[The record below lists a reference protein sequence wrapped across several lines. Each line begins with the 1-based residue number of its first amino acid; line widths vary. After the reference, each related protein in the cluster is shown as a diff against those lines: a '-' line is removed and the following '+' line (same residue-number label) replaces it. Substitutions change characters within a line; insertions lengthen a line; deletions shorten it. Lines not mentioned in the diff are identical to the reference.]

1 LNWNPQGRR
10 RRGRPRLTWKR
21 TLQAEL
27 KTISM
32 TWEEAKRAAKD
43 QEGWKLIVGALFS
56 RGNEQE

>member
-10 RRGRPRLTWKR
+10 RRGRPHLTWKR

-43 QEGWKLIVGALFS
+43 QDRWKLIVRALFS
-56 RGNEQE
+56 RGNKEE